1 MSAFDF
7 FAPRA
12 SHSCKFTTPGDTHTG
27 TIIEVGDA
35 RQATEFGSN
44 EPAFWDREKTRP
56 KMQVAVTLD
65 TAERDPQDASDTGKR
80 TLWVVEDGR
89 SGSILSAIRQA
100 VHQAGAGT
108 IDIGGQLTVAF
119 SGFGP
124 NSKNPANP
132 RKVYS
137 ASYVPPAP
145 AGGMFTSQEPAQP
158 AAAPAAPVA
167 PAPVAQP
174 APAAPA
180 PVAQPAAAPAAPV
193 APAPVAQPAP
203 AAPAPVA
210 QPAAP
215 ATPAPVPAVPEAVR
229 NAVSALIATG
239 QSDEQIAA
247 TLAGTGLPVTA
258 ETVAAVR
265 GA

>member
-12 SHSCKFTTPGDTHTG
+12 SHSWKFTNPGDTHTG
-27 TIIEVGDA
+27 TITEVSDA
-35 RQATEFGSN
+35 RQATEYGSN
-44 EPAFWDREKTRP
+44 ELAYWDKERTRP

-65 TAERDPQDASDTGKR
+65 TAERDPQDVNDTGKR

-119 SGFGP
+119 SGFDP

-132 RKVYS
+132 RKIYS

-145 AGGMFTSQEPAQP
+145 AGGMFTNQAPAQP
-158 AAAPAAPVA
+158 VAQPAPAPATPAAPA
-167 PAPVAQP
+167 PAPVAQ
-174 APAAPA
+174 PAAPA
-180 PVAQPAAAPAAPV
+180 PVAQPV
-193 APAPVAQPAP
+193 
-203 AAPAPVA
+203 
-210 QPAAP
+210 AAP
-215 ATPAPVPAVPEAVR
+215 ATPAPVPAVPDAVR
-229 NAVSALIATG
+229 KAVTALIGTG
-239 QSDEQIAA
+239 QADEQIAA

-258 ETVAAVR
+258 ETVATIRAT
-265 GA
+265 AA

>member
-12 SHSCKFTTPGDTHTG
+12 SHSWKFTNPGDTHTG
-27 TIIEVGDA
+27 TITEVSDA
-35 RQATEFGSN
+35 RQATEYGSN
-44 EPAFWDREKTRP
+44 ELAYWDKERTRP

-65 TAERDPQDASDTGKR
+65 TAERDPQDANDTGKR

-108 IDIGGQLTVAF
+108 IDIGGQLTVTF
-119 SGFGP
+119 SGFDP

-132 RKVYS
+132 RKIY
-137 ASYVPPAP
+137 AAAYVPPAP
-145 AGGMFTSQEPAQP
+145 AGGMFTSQAPAQP
-158 AAAPAAPVA
+158 VAA
-167 PAPVAQP
+167 P

-180 PVAQPAAAPAAPV
+180 P
-193 APAPVAQPAP
+193 AP
-203 AAPAPVA
+203 AAPAQPV
-210 QPAAP
+210 AAP
-215 ATPAPVPAVPEAVR
+215 ATPAPVPAVPDAVR
-229 NAVSALIATG
+229 QAVTALIATG
-239 QSDEQIAA
+239 QADEQIAA

-258 ETVAAVR
+258 ETVATIRAT
-265 GA
+265 AA

>member
-12 SHSCKFTTPGDTHTG
+12 SHSWKFTTPGDTHTG
-27 TIIEVGDA
+27 TITEVSDA
-35 RQATEFGSN
+35 RQATEYGSN
-44 EPAFWDREKTRP
+44 ELAYWDKERTRP
-56 KMQVAVTLD
+56 KMQIAVTLD
-65 TAERDPQDASDTGKR
+65 TAERDPQDANDTGKR

-108 IDIGGQLTVAF
+108 IDIGGQLTVTF
-119 SGFGP
+119 SGFDP

-132 RKVYS
+132 RKVYT

-145 AGGMFTSQEPAQP
+145 AGGMFTNQAPAQP
-158 AAAPAAPVA
+158 AAAPAAPAQPVAAPVPAA
-167 PAPVAQP
+167 PAP

-180 PVAQPAAAPAAPV
+180 
-193 APAPVAQPAP
+193 APAPAQPVP
-203 AAPAPVA
+203 
-210 QPAAP
+210 AP
-215 ATPAPVPAVPEAVR
+215 ATPAPVPAVPDAIRQAVT
-229 NAVSALIATG
+229 ALIGTG
-239 QSDEQIAA
+239 QDDATIAA

-258 ETVAAVR
+258 ETVATIRA
-265 GA
+265 AA

>member
-12 SHSCKFTTPGDTHTG
+12 SHSWKFTNPGDTHTG
-27 TIIEVGDA
+27 TITEVSDA

-44 EPAFWDREKTRP
+44 EPAYWDREKTRP

-65 TAERDPQDASDTGKR
+65 TSERDPQDANDTGKR

-100 VHQAGAGT
+100 VHQVGAGT
-108 IDIGGQLTVAF
+108 IDIGGQLTVTF
-119 SGFGP
+119 SGFDP

-145 AGGMFTSQEPAQP
+145 AGGMFTNQAPAQP
-158 AAAPAAPVA
+158 VA
-167 PAPVAQP
+167 P

-180 PVAQPAAAPAAPV
+180 PAQPVPAAQSVAAP
-193 APAPVAQPAP
+193 
-203 AAPAPVA
+203 
-210 QPAAP
+210 
-215 ATPAPVPAVPEAVR
+215 TPAPVPAVPDAVR
-229 NAVSALIATG
+229 QAVTALIGTG

-258 ETVAAVR
+258 ETVATIRAT
-265 GA
+265 AA

>member
-12 SHSCKFTTPGDTHTG
+12 SHSWKFTTPGDTHTG

-65 TAERDPQDASDTGKR
+65 TAERDPQDANDTGKR

-108 IDIGGQLTVAF
+108 IDIGGQLTVSF
-119 SGFGP
+119 SGFDP

-132 RKVYS
+132 RKIYS

-145 AGGMFTSQEPAQP
+145 AGGMFTNQAPAQP
-158 AAAPAAPVA
+158 VAQPVPAA
-167 PAPVAQP
+167 P

-180 PVAQPAAAPAAPV
+180 PAP
-193 APAPVAQPAP
+193 AQPAP
-203 AAPAPVA
+203 AQPV
-210 QPAAP
+210 AAP
-215 ATPAPVPAVPEAVR
+215 ATPAPVPAVPDAVR
-229 NAVSALIATG
+229 QAVTALIATG
-239 QSDEQIAA
+239 QADEQIAA

-258 ETVAAVR
+258 ETVATIRAT
-265 GA
+265 AA

>member
-12 SHSCKFTTPGDTHTG
+12 SHSWKFTNPGDTHTG
-27 TIIEVGDA
+27 TITEVSDA

-44 EPAFWDREKTRP
+44 EPAYWDREKTRP

-65 TAERDPQDASDTGKR
+65 TTERDPQDANDTGKR

-108 IDIGGQLTVAF
+108 IDIGGQLTVTF
-119 SGFGP
+119 SGFDP

-132 RKVYS
+132 RKIYS

-145 AGGMFTSQEPAQP
+145 AGGMFTNQEPAQP
-158 AAAPAAPVA
+158 VAAPAAPVA
-167 PAPVAQP
+167 PAPA

-180 PVAQPAAAPAAPV
+180 QPV
-193 APAPVAQPAP
+193 APAPAQPVP
-203 AAPAPVA
+203 
-210 QPAAP
+210 AP
-215 ATPAPVPAVPEAVR
+215 ATPAPVPAVPDAVR
-229 NAVSALIATG
+229 QAVTALIATG
-239 QSDEQIAA
+239 QTDEQIAA

-258 ETVAAVR
+258 ETVATIRA
-265 GA
+265 AA

>member
-12 SHSCKFTTPGDTHTG
+12 SHSWKFTNPGDTHTG
-27 TIIEVGDA
+27 TITEVSDA
-35 RQATEFGSN
+35 RQATEYGSN
-44 EPAFWDREKTRP
+44 ELAYWDKERTRP

-65 TAERDPQDASDTGKR
+65 TAERDPQDANDTGKR

-119 SGFGP
+119 SGFDP

-132 RKVYS
+132 RKIYS

-145 AGGMFTSQEPAQP
+145 AGGMFTNQAPAQ
-158 AAAPAAPVA
+158 
-167 PAPVAQP
+167 PVAQP
-174 APAAPA
+174 APAPA
-180 PVAQPAAAPAAPV
+180 TPAAPA
-193 APAPVAQPAP
+193 PAP
-203 AAPAPVA
+203 AAPAQPVA
-210 QPAAP
+210 PAPAQPVPAP
-215 ATPAPVPAVPEAVR
+215 ATPAPVPAVPDAVR
-229 NAVSALIATG
+229 QAVTALIDTG
-239 QSDEQIAA
+239 QADEQIAA
-247 TLAGTGLPVTA
+247 TLAGTGLPVTT
-258 ETVAAVR
+258 ETVATIRA
-265 GA
+265 AA

>member
-12 SHSCKFTTPGDTHTG
+12 SHSWKFTNPGDTHTG
-27 TIIEVGDA
+27 TITEVSDA
-35 RQATEFGSN
+35 RQATEYGSN
-44 EPAFWDREKTRP
+44 EPAYWDKERTRP

-65 TAERDPQDASDTGKR
+65 TAERDPQDVNDTGKR

-119 SGFGP
+119 SGFDP

-132 RKVYS
+132 RKIYS

-145 AGGMFTSQEPAQP
+145 AGGMFTNQAPAQPAQP
-158 AAAPAAPVA
+158 AAAPAQPV
-167 PAPVAQP
+167 
-174 APAAPA
+174 
-180 PVAQPAAAPAAPV
+180 
-193 APAPVAQPAP
+193 
-203 AAPAPVA
+203 
-210 QPAAP
+210 AAP
-215 ATPAPVPAVPEAVR
+215 ATPAPVPAVPDAVR
-229 NAVSALIATG
+229 QAVTALIGTG
-239 QSDEQIAA
+239 QDDATIAA

-258 ETVAAVR
+258 ETVATIRA
-265 GA
+265 AA

>member
-12 SHSCKFTTPGDTHTG
+12 SHSWKFTNPGDTHTG
-27 TIIEVGDA
+27 TITEVSDA

-44 EPAFWDREKTRP
+44 EPAYWDREKTRP

-65 TAERDPQDASDTGKR
+65 TAERDPQDANDTGKR

-108 IDIGGQLTVAF
+108 IDIGGQLTVTF
-119 SGFGP
+119 SGFDP

-132 RKVYS
+132 RKVYT

-145 AGGMFTSQEPAQP
+145 AGGMFTNQEPAQ
-158 AAAPAAPVA
+158 
-167 PAPVAQP
+167 
-174 APAAPA
+174 
-180 PVAQPAAAPAAPV
+180 
-193 APAPVAQPAP
+193 
-203 AAPAPVA
+203 PVA

-215 ATPAPVPAVPEAVR
+215 ATPAPVPAVPDAVR
-229 NAVSALIATG
+229 QAVTALIGTG
-239 QSDEQIAA
+239 QADEQIAA

-258 ETVAAVR
+258 ETVATIRA
-265 GA
+265 AA

>member
-12 SHSCKFTTPGDTHTG
+12 SHSWKFTTPGDTHTG
-27 TIIEVGDA
+27 TITEVGDA
-35 RQATEFGSN
+35 RQATEYGSN
-44 EPAFWDREKTRP
+44 ELAYWDKERTRP
-56 KMQVAVTLD
+56 KMQVAITLD
-65 TAERDPQDASDTGKR
+65 TTERDPQDANDTGKR

-108 IDIGGQLTVAF
+108 IDIGGQLTVTF
-119 SGFGP
+119 SGFDP

-132 RKVYS
+132 RKVYT

-145 AGGMFTSQEPAQP
+145 AGGMFTNQEPAQPVAQP
-158 AAAPAAPVA
+158 AAAPTPA
-167 PAPVAQP
+167 APVAQP
-174 APAAPA
+174 APAT
-180 PVAQPAAAPAAPV
+180 PV
-193 APAPVAQPAP
+193 APAQL
-203 AAPAPVA
+203 AAPV
-210 QPAAP
+210 AAP

-239 QSDEQIAA
+239 QTDEQIAA

>member
-12 SHSCKFTTPGDTHTG
+12 SHSWKFTNPGDTHTG
-27 TIIEVGDA
+27 TITEVSDA

-44 EPAFWDREKTRP
+44 EPAYWDREKTRP

-65 TAERDPQDASDTGKR
+65 TAERDPQDANDTGKR

-100 VHQAGAGT
+100 VHQVGAGT

-119 SGFGP
+119 SGFDP

-132 RKVYS
+132 RKIYS

-145 AGGMFTSQEPAQP
+145 AGGMFTNQEPAQP
-158 AAAPAAPVA
+158 AAPAPA
-167 PAPVAQP
+167 P

-180 PVAQPAAAPAAPV
+180 PVAQPVAPAAPV
-193 APAPVAQPAP
+193 APAPAAQP
-203 AAPAPVA
+203 V
-210 QPAAP
+210 AP
-215 ATPAPVPAVPEAVR
+215 ATPAPVPAVPDAIRQAVT
-229 NAVSALIATG
+229 ALIATG
-239 QSDEQIAA
+239 QADEQIAA

-258 ETVAAVR
+258 ETVATIRAT
-265 GA
+265 AA

>member
-12 SHSCKFTTPGDTHTG
+12 SHSWKFTNPGDTHTG
-27 TIIEVGDA
+27 TITEVSDA
-35 RQATEFGSN
+35 RQATEYGSN
-44 EPAFWDREKTRP
+44 ELAYWDKERTRP

-65 TAERDPQDASDTGKR
+65 TTERDPQDANDTGKR

-119 SGFGP
+119 SGFDP

-132 RKVYS
+132 RKIYS

-145 AGGMFTSQEPAQP
+145 AGGMFTNQAP
-158 AAAPAAPVA
+158 APAAQPVA
-167 PAPVAQP
+167 PAPAQP
-174 APAAPA
+174 
-180 PVAQPAAAPAAPV
+180 V
-193 APAPVAQPAP
+193 
-203 AAPAPVA
+203 
-210 QPAAP
+210 AAP
-215 ATPAPVPAVPEAVR
+215 ATPAPVPAVPDAVR
-229 NAVSALIATG
+229 QAVTALIATG
-239 QSDEQIAA
+239 QADEQIAA

-258 ETVAAVR
+258 ETVATIRA
-265 GA
+265 AA

>member
-12 SHSCKFTTPGDTHTG
+12 SHSWKFTTPGDTHTG
-27 TIIEVGDA
+27 TITEVSDA
-35 RQATEFGSN
+35 RQATEYGSN
-44 EPAFWDREKTRP
+44 ELAYWDKERTRP

-65 TAERDPQDASDTGKR
+65 TTERDPQDANDTGKR

-108 IDIGGQLTVAF
+108 IDIGGQLTVTF
-119 SGFGP
+119 SGFDP

-132 RKVYS
+132 RKIYS

-145 AGGMFTSQEPAQP
+145 AGGMFTNQAPATPAPAPATPAAPAPAQP
-158 AAAPAAPVA
+158 VPAAPV
-167 PAPVAQP
+167 
-174 APAAPA
+174 APA
-180 PVAQPAAAPAAPV
+180 PVAQPAAAPAAP
-193 APAPVAQPAP
+193 
-203 AAPAPVA
+203 
-210 QPAAP
+210 
-215 ATPAPVPAVPEAVR
+215 APVPAVPDAVR
-229 NAVSALIATG
+229 QAVTALIGTG
-239 QSDEQIAA
+239 QADEQIAA

-258 ETVAAVR
+258 ETVATIRAT
-265 GA
+265 AA

>member
-12 SHSCKFTTPGDTHTG
+12 SHSWKFTNPGDTHTG
-27 TIIEVGDA
+27 TITEVSDA
-35 RQATEFGSN
+35 RQATEYGSN
-44 EPAFWDREKTRP
+44 ELAYWDKERTRP

-65 TAERDPQDASDTGKR
+65 TAERDPQDANDTGKR

-108 IDIGGQLTVAF
+108 IDIGGQLTVTF
-119 SGFGP
+119 SGFDP

-132 RKVYS
+132 RKIY
-137 ASYVPPAP
+137 AAAYVPPAP
-145 AGGMFTSQEPAQP
+145 AGGMFTSQAPAQP
-158 AAAPAAPVA
+158 VAA
-167 PAPVAQP
+167 P

-180 PVAQPAAAPAAPV
+180 PAPAAPAQPV
-193 APAPVAQPAP
+193 APAPAAQP
-203 AAPAPVA
+203 V
-210 QPAAP
+210 AAP
-215 ATPAPVPAVPEAVR
+215 ATPAPVPAVPDAVR
-229 NAVSALIATG
+229 QAVTALIATG
-239 QSDEQIAA
+239 QADEQIAA

-258 ETVAAVR
+258 ETVATIRAT
-265 GA
+265 AA

>member
-12 SHSCKFTTPGDTHTG
+12 SHSWKFTNPGDTHTG
-27 TIIEVGDA
+27 TITEVSDA
-35 RQATEFGSN
+35 RQATEYGSN
-44 EPAFWDREKTRP
+44 ELAYWDKERTRP

-65 TAERDPQDASDTGKR
+65 TAERDPQDANDTGKR

-108 IDIGGQLTVAF
+108 IDIGGQLTVTF
-119 SGFGP
+119 SGFDP

-132 RKVYS
+132 RKIYS

-145 AGGMFTSQEPAQP
+145 AGGMFTNQAPAQP
-158 AAAPAAPVA
+158 AAPAPAQPAAPAPAQPAAPAPAQPAA

-174 APAAPA
+174 APAAA
-180 PVAQPAAAPAAPV
+180 PAQPV
-193 APAPVAQPAP
+193 
-203 AAPAPVA
+203 
-210 QPAAP
+210 
-215 ATPAPVPAVPEAVR
+215 PAPVPAVPDAVR
-229 NAVSALIATG
+229 QAVTALIGTG

-258 ETVAAVR
+258 ETVATIRA
-265 GA
+265 AA

>member
-12 SHSCKFTTPGDTHTG
+12 SHSWKFTNPGDTHTG
-27 TIIEVGDA
+27 TITEVSDA

-44 EPAFWDREKTRP
+44 EPAYWDREKTRP

-65 TAERDPQDASDTGKR
+65 TIERDPQDSNDTGKR

-119 SGFGP
+119 SGFDP

-132 RKVYS
+132 RKIYA

-145 AGGMFTSQEPAQP
+145 AGGMFTSQAPAQP
-158 AAAPAAPVA
+158 VAAPAT
-167 PAPVAQP
+167 
-174 APAAPA
+174 
-180 PVAQPAAAPAAPV
+180 
-193 APAPVAQPAP
+193 P

-215 ATPAPVPAVPEAVR
+215 ATPAPVPAVPDAVR
-229 NAVSALIATG
+229 QAVTALIATG

-247 TLAGTGLPVTA
+247 TLAGTGLPVTT
-258 ETVAAVR
+258 ETVATIRAT
-265 GA
+265 AA

>member
-12 SHSCKFTTPGDTHTG
+12 SHSWKFTNPGDTHTG
-27 TIIEVGDA
+27 TITEVSDA
-35 RQATEFGSN
+35 RQATEYGSN
-44 EPAFWDREKTRP
+44 ELAYWDKERTRP

-65 TAERDPQDASDTGKR
+65 TTERDPQDANDTGKR

-108 IDIGGQLTVAF
+108 IDIGGQLTVTF
-119 SGFGP
+119 SGFDP

-132 RKVYS
+132 RKIYS

-145 AGGMFTSQEPAQP
+145 AGGMFTNQAPAQ
-158 AAAPAAPVA
+158 
-167 PAPVAQP
+167 
-174 APAAPA
+174 
-180 PVAQPAAAPAAPV
+180 PVAQPAAAPATP
-193 APAPVAQPAP
+193 APAPAPAAQPAP
-203 AAPAPVA
+203 AAPASVA
-210 QPAAP
+210 QPVAAP
-215 ATPAPVPAVPEAVR
+215 ATPAPVPAVPDAVR
-229 NAVSALIATG
+229 QAVTALIATG
-239 QSDEQIAA
+239 HADEQIAA

-258 ETVAAVR
+258 ETVATIRAT
-265 GA
+265 AA

>member
-12 SHSCKFTTPGDTHTG
+12 SHSWKFTNPGDTHTG
-27 TIIEVGDA
+27 TITEVSDA

-44 EPAFWDREKTRP
+44 EPAYWDREKTRP

-65 TAERDPQDASDTGKR
+65 TAERDPQDANDTGKR

-108 IDIGGQLTVAF
+108 IDIGGQLTVTF
-119 SGFGP
+119 SGFDP

-132 RKVYS
+132 RKIYS

-145 AGGMFTSQEPAQP
+145 AGGMFTNQAPAQP
-158 AAAPAAPVA
+158 AAAPAPAAPAQPVA
-167 PAPVAQP
+167 PAPAQP
-174 APAAPA
+174 V
-180 PVAQPAAAPAAPV
+180 PV
-193 APAPVAQPAP
+193 
-203 AAPAPVA
+203 
-210 QPAAP
+210 P
-215 ATPAPVPAVPEAVR
+215 ATPAPVPAVPDAVR
-229 NAVSALIATG
+229 QAVTALIGTG
-239 QSDEQIAA
+239 QTDEQIAA

-258 ETVAAVR
+258 ETVATIRAT
-265 GA
+265 AA

>member
-12 SHSCKFTTPGDTHTG
+12 SHSWKFTNPGDTHTG
-27 TIIEVGDA
+27 TITEVSDA
-35 RQATEFGSN
+35 RQATEYGSN
-44 EPAFWDREKTRP
+44 ELAYWDKERTRP

-65 TAERDPQDASDTGKR
+65 TAERDPQDANDTGKR

-108 IDIGGQLTVAF
+108 IDIGGQLTVTF
-119 SGFGP
+119 SGFDP

-132 RKVYS
+132 RKIYS

-145 AGGMFTSQEPAQP
+145 AGGMFTSQAPAQP
-158 AAAPAAPVA
+158 VAPAPAAPAAPAPAPAAPAQPVA

-174 APAAPA
+174 VAAP
-180 PVAQPAAAPAAPV
+180 
-193 APAPVAQPAP
+193 
-203 AAPAPVA
+203 
-210 QPAAP
+210 AP
-215 ATPAPVPAVPEAVR
+215 ATPAPVPAVPDAVR
-229 NAVSALIATG
+229 QAVTALIATG
-239 QSDEQIAA
+239 QTDEQIAA

-258 ETVAAVR
+258 ETVATIRA
-265 GA
+265 AA

>member
-12 SHSCKFTTPGDTHTG
+12 SHSWKFATPGDTHTG
-27 TIIEVGDA
+27 TITEVSDA
-35 RQATEFGSN
+35 RQATEYGSN
-44 EPAFWDREKTRP
+44 ELAYWDKERTRP
-56 KMQVAVTLD
+56 KMQVVVTLD
-65 TAERDPQDASDTGKR
+65 TAERDPQDANDTGKR

-119 SGFGP
+119 SGFDP

-132 RKVYS
+132 RKIYS

-145 AGGMFTSQEPAQP
+145 AGGMFTNQAPAQP
-158 AAAPAAPVA
+158 AAAPAPAPAA

-174 APAAPA
+174 APAAP
-180 PVAQPAAAPAAPV
+180 V
-193 APAPVAQPAP
+193 APAPAAQA
-203 AAPAPVA
+203 V
-210 QPAAP
+210 AAP
-215 ATPAPVPAVPEAVR
+215 ATPAPVPAVPDAVR
-229 NAVSALIATG
+229 QAVTALIGTG
-239 QSDEQIAA
+239 QADEQIAA
-247 TLAGTGLPVTA
+247 TLAGTGLPVTT
-258 ETVAAVR
+258 ETVATIRAT
-265 GA
+265 AA

>member
-12 SHSCKFTTPGDTHTG
+12 SHSWKFTNPGDTHTG
-27 TIIEVGDA
+27 TITEVSDA

-44 EPAFWDREKTRP
+44 EPAYWDREKTRP

-65 TAERDPQDASDTGKR
+65 TTERDPQDANDTGKR

-119 SGFGP
+119 SGFDP

-132 RKVYS
+132 RKIYS

-145 AGGMFTSQEPAQP
+145 AGGMFTNQAPAQP
-158 AAAPAAPVA
+158 AAAPAPAQPVA

-174 APAAPA
+174 APAP
-180 PVAQPAAAPAAPV
+180 AQPV
-193 APAPVAQPAP
+193 
-203 AAPAPVA
+203 
-210 QPAAP
+210 AAP
-215 ATPAPVPAVPEAVR
+215 ATPAPVPAVPDAVR
-229 NAVSALIATG
+229 QAVTALIATG
-239 QSDEQIAA
+239 QADEQIAA

-258 ETVAAVR
+258 ETVATIRA
-265 GA
+265 AA

>member
-12 SHSCKFTTPGDTHTG
+12 SHSWKFTNPGDTHTG
-27 TIIEVGDA
+27 TITEVSDA
-35 RQATEFGSN
+35 RQATEYGSN
-44 EPAFWDREKTRP
+44 ELAYWDKERTRP

-65 TAERDPQDASDTGKR
+65 TTERDPQDANDTGKR

-119 SGFGP
+119 SGFDP

-132 RKVYS
+132 RKIYA

-145 AGGMFTSQEPAQP
+145 AGGMFTSQAPAQ
-158 AAAPAAPVA
+158 
-167 PAPVAQP
+167 PVAQP
-174 APAAPA
+174 APAQ
-180 PVAQPAAAPAAPV
+180 PVAA
-193 APAPVAQPAP
+193 PAP
-203 AAPAPVA
+203 AAPAAPAQPVA
-210 QPAAP
+210 PAPAAQPVAAP
-215 ATPAPVPAVPEAVR
+215 ATPAPVPAVPDAVR
-229 NAVSALIATG
+229 QAVTALIATG
-239 QSDEQIAA
+239 QADEQIAA

-258 ETVAAVR
+258 ETVATIRA
-265 GA
+265 AA

>member
-12 SHSCKFTTPGDTHTG
+12 SHSWKFTNPGDTHTG
-27 TIIEVGDA
+27 TITEVSDA
-35 RQATEFGSN
+35 RQATEYGSN
-44 EPAFWDREKTRP
+44 ELAYWDKERTRP

-65 TAERDPQDASDTGKR
+65 TAERDPQDANDTGKR

-119 SGFGP
+119 SGFDP

-132 RKVYS
+132 RKIYS

-145 AGGMFTSQEPAQP
+145 AGGMFTSQAPAQP
-158 AAAPAAPVA
+158 VAQPVA
-167 PAPVAQP
+167 P

-180 PVAQPAAAPAAPV
+180 PAPAAPAQPV
-193 APAPVAQPAP
+193 APAPAQP
-203 AAPAPVA
+203 V
-210 QPAAP
+210 AAP
-215 ATPAPVPAVPEAVR
+215 ATPAPVPAVPDAVR
-229 NAVSALIATG
+229 QAVTALIATG
-239 QSDEQIAA
+239 QADEQIAA

-258 ETVAAVR
+258 ETVATIRA
-265 GA
+265 AA

>member
-12 SHSCKFTTPGDTHTG
+12 SHSWKFTNPGDTHSG
-27 TIIEVGDA
+27 TITEVSDA

-44 EPAFWDREKTRP
+44 EPAYWDREKTRP

-65 TAERDPQDASDTGKR
+65 TTERDPQDANDTGKR

-108 IDIGGQLTVAF
+108 IDIGGQLTVTF
-119 SGFGP
+119 SGFDP

-145 AGGMFTSQEPAQP
+145 AGGMFTNQAPAQP
-158 AAAPAAPVA
+158 AA
-167 PAPVAQP
+167 P

-180 PVAQPAAAPAAPV
+180 P
-193 APAPVAQPAP
+193 AP
-203 AAPAPVA
+203 AAPAQLVAPAPAA
-210 QPAAP
+210 QPVAAP
-215 ATPAPVPAVPEAVR
+215 ATPAPVPAVPDAVR
-229 NAVSALIATG
+229 QAVTALIATG
-239 QSDEQIAA
+239 QADEQIAA

-258 ETVAAVR
+258 ETVATIRAT
-265 GA
+265 AA

>member
-12 SHSCKFTTPGDTHTG
+12 SHSWKFANPGDTHTG
-27 TIIEVGDA
+27 TITEVSDA
-35 RQATEFGSN
+35 RQASEFGSN
-44 EPAFWDREKTRP
+44 EPAYWDREKTRP

-65 TAERDPQDASDTGKR
+65 NAERDPQDANDTGKR

-108 IDIGGQLTVAF
+108 IDIGGQLTVTF
-119 SGFGP
+119 SGFAP

-132 RKVYS
+132 RKIYS

-145 AGGMFTSQEPAQP
+145 AGGMFTNQAP
-158 AAAPAAPVA
+158 APAAPVPAA
-167 PAPVAQP
+167 PAPAP
-174 APAAPA
+174 AAPAAPA
-180 PVAQPAAAPAAPV
+180 PVAQPV
-193 APAPVAQPAP
+193 
-203 AAPAPVA
+203 
-210 QPAAP
+210 
-215 ATPAPVPAVPEAVR
+215 PAPVPAVPDAIRQAVT
-229 NAVSALIATG
+229 ALIGTG
-239 QSDEQIAA
+239 QDDAAIAA

-258 ETVAAVR
+258 ETVATIRA
-265 GA
+265 AA

>member
-12 SHSCKFTTPGDTHTG
+12 SHSWKFTNPGDTHTG
-27 TIIEVGDA
+27 TITEVSDA

-44 EPAFWDREKTRP
+44 EPAYWDREKTRP

-65 TAERDPQDASDTGKR
+65 TSERDPQDANDTGKR

-100 VHQAGAGT
+100 VHQVGAGT
-108 IDIGGQLTVAF
+108 IDIGGQLTVTF
-119 SGFGP
+119 SGFDP

-132 RKVYS
+132 RKVYT
-137 ASYVPPAP
+137 AAYQAPAP
-145 AGGMFTSQEPAQP
+145 AGGIFTNQ
-158 AAAPAAPVA
+158 AAAQPAAPVA
-167 PAPVAQP
+167 T
-174 APAAPA
+174 
-180 PVAQPAAAPAAPV
+180 
-193 APAPVAQPAP
+193 
-203 AAPAPVA
+203 
-210 QPAAP
+210 P
-215 ATPAPVPAVPEAVR
+215 ATPAPVPAVPDAVR
-229 NAVSALIATG
+229 QAVTALIGTG

-258 ETVAAVR
+258 ETVATIRA
-265 GA
+265 AA

>member
-12 SHSCKFTTPGDTHTG
+12 SHSWKFTNPGDTHTG
-27 TIIEVGDA
+27 TITEVSDA

-44 EPAFWDREKTRP
+44 EPAYWDREKTRP

-65 TAERDPQDASDTGKR
+65 TAERDPQDANDTGKR

-119 SGFGP
+119 SGFDP

-132 RKVYS
+132 RKIYA

-145 AGGMFTSQEPAQP
+145 AGGMFTNQAPAQP
-158 AAAPAAPVA
+158 AAAPAPAAQPVA
-167 PAPVAQP
+167 PAPAQP
-174 APAAPA
+174 
-180 PVAQPAAAPAAPV
+180 V
-193 APAPVAQPAP
+193 
-203 AAPAPVA
+203 
-210 QPAAP
+210 AAP
-215 ATPAPVPAVPEAVR
+215 ATPAPVPAVPDAVR
-229 NAVSALIATG
+229 QAVTALIGTG
-239 QSDEQIAA
+239 QADEQIAA
-247 TLAGTGLPVTA
+247 TLAGTGLPVTT
-258 ETVAAVR
+258 ETVATIRAT
-265 GA
+265 A

>member
-12 SHSCKFTTPGDTHTG
+12 SHSWKFTNPGDTHTG
-27 TIIEVGDA
+27 TITEVSDA
-35 RQATEFGSN
+35 RQASEFGSN
-44 EPAFWDREKTRP
+44 EPAYWDREKTRP

-65 TAERDPQDASDTGKR
+65 TAERDPQDANDTGKR

-108 IDIGGQLTVAF
+108 IDIGGQLTVTF
-119 SGFGP
+119 SGFDP
-124 NSKNPANP
+124 NSKNPQNP
-132 RKVYS
+132 RKIYA

-145 AGGMFTSQEPAQP
+145 AGGMFTNQAPAQP
-158 AAAPAAPVA
+158 VAASAPAAPAPAAPAQPVA

-174 APAAPA
+174 APA
-180 PVAQPAAAPAAPV
+180 V
-193 APAPVAQPAP
+193 APAQPV
-203 AAPAPVA
+203 
-210 QPAAP
+210 AAP
-215 ATPAPVPAVPEAVR
+215 ATPAPVPAVPDAVR
-229 NAVSALIATG
+229 QAVTALIGTG
-239 QSDEQIAA
+239 QDDATIAA

-258 ETVAAVR
+258 ETVATIRA
-265 GA
+265 AA

>member
-12 SHSCKFTTPGDTHTG
+12 SHSWKFTNPGDTHTG
-27 TIIEVGDA
+27 TITEVSDA
-35 RQATEFGSN
+35 RQATEYGSN
-44 EPAFWDREKTRP
+44 ELAYWDKERTRP

-65 TAERDPQDASDTGKR
+65 TTERDPQDANDTGKR

-119 SGFGP
+119 SGFDP

-132 RKVYS
+132 RKIYS

-145 AGGMFTSQEPAQP
+145 AGGMFTNQAPAQP
-158 AAAPAAPVA
+158 A

-174 APAAPA
+174 VAPAA
-180 PVAQPAAAPAAPV
+180 QPA
-193 APAPVAQPAP
+193 PAP
-203 AAPAPVA
+203 AAPAQPVA
-210 QPAAP
+210 APAQPVAAP
-215 ATPAPVPAVPEAVR
+215 ATPAPVPAVPDAVR
-229 NAVSALIATG
+229 QAVTALIGTG
-239 QSDEQIAA
+239 QDDATIAA
-247 TLAGTGLPVTA
+247 TLAGTGLPVTT
-258 ETVAAVR
+258 ETVATIRAT
-265 GA
+265 AA

>member
-12 SHSCKFTTPGDTHTG
+12 SHSWKFTTPGDTHTG
-27 TIIEVGDA
+27 TITEVSDA
-35 RQATEFGSN
+35 RQATEYGSN
-44 EPAFWDREKTRP
+44 ELAYWDKERTRP

-65 TAERDPQDASDTGKR
+65 TTERDPQDANDTGKR

-119 SGFGP
+119 SGFDP

-132 RKVYS
+132 RKIYT
-137 ASYVPPAP
+137 AAYQAPAP
-145 AGGMFTSQEPAQP
+145 AGGMFTNQAPAQP
-158 AAAPAAPVA
+158 AA
-167 PAPVAQP
+167 P

-180 PVAQPAAAPAAPV
+180 P
-193 APAPVAQPAP
+193 AP
-203 AAPAPVA
+203 AAPAQLVAPAPAA
-210 QPAAP
+210 QPVPAP
-215 ATPAPVPAVPEAVR
+215 ATPAPVPAVPDAVR
-229 NAVSALIATG
+229 QAVTALIATG
-239 QSDEQIAA
+239 QADEQIAA

-258 ETVAAVR
+258 ETVATIRA
-265 GA
+265 AA

>member
-12 SHSCKFTTPGDTHTG
+12 SHSWKFTNPGDTHTG
-27 TIIEVGDA
+27 TITEVSDA

-44 EPAFWDREKTRP
+44 EPAYWDREKTRP

-65 TAERDPQDASDTGKR
+65 TTERDPQDANDTGKR

-108 IDIGGQLTVAF
+108 IDIGGQLTVIF
-119 SGFGP
+119 SGFDP

-145 AGGMFTSQEPAQP
+145 AGGMFTNQAPAQP
-158 AAAPAAPVA
+158 VA
-167 PAPVAQP
+167 P

-180 PVAQPAAAPAAPV
+180 APAQPV
-193 APAPVAQPAP
+193 
-203 AAPAPVA
+203 
-210 QPAAP
+210 AAP
-215 ATPAPVPAVPEAVR
+215 ATPAPVPAVPDAVR
-229 NAVSALIATG
+229 QAVTALIATG
-239 QSDEQIAA
+239 QADEQIAA

-258 ETVAAVR
+258 ETVATIRA
-265 GA
+265 AA

>member
-1 MSAFDF
+1 MSGSAPGARPRRPHSRRPSNPIFQTPSERKTNTRSAFAF

-12 SHSCKFTTPGDTHTG
+12 SHSWKFTNPGDTHTG
-27 TIIEVGDA
+27 TITEVSDA

-44 EPAFWDREKTRP
+44 EPAYWDREKTRP

-65 TAERDPQDASDTGKR
+65 TAERDPQDANDTGKR

-108 IDIGGQLTVAF
+108 IDIGGQLTVTL
-119 SGFGP
+119 SGFDP

-145 AGGMFTSQEPAQP
+145 AGGMFTSQAPAQP
-158 AAAPAAPVA
+158 AA
-167 PAPVAQP
+167 
-174 APAAPA
+174 
-180 PVAQPAAAPAAPV
+180 PAAAPAQPV
-193 APAPVAQPAP
+193 
-203 AAPAPVA
+203 
-210 QPAAP
+210 AAP
-215 ATPAPVPAVPEAVR
+215 ATPAPVPAVPDAVR
-229 NAVSALIATG
+229 QAVTALIATG
-239 QSDEQIAA
+239 QADEQIAA

-258 ETVAAVR
+258 ETVATIRATT
-265 GA
+265 A

>member
-12 SHSCKFTTPGDTHTG
+12 SHSWKFATPGDTHTG
-27 TIIEVGDA
+27 TITEVSDA
-35 RQATEFGSN
+35 RQATEYGSN
-44 EPAFWDREKTRP
+44 ELAYWDKERTRP

-65 TAERDPQDASDTGKR
+65 TAERDPQDSNDTGKR

-108 IDIGGQLTVAF
+108 IDIGGQLTVTF
-119 SGFGP
+119 SGFDP

-132 RKVYS
+132 RKIYA

-145 AGGMFTSQEPAQP
+145 AGGMFTNQAPAQP
-158 AAAPAAPVA
+158 AAPAPAAPA

-174 APAAPA
+174 APAAA
-180 PVAQPAAAPAAPV
+180 PAQPV
-193 APAPVAQPAP
+193 
-203 AAPAPVA
+203 
-210 QPAAP
+210 AAP
-215 ATPAPVPAVPEAVR
+215 ATPAPVPAVPDAVR
-229 NAVSALIATG
+229 QAVTALIATG
-239 QSDEQIAA
+239 QTDEQIAA
-247 TLAGTGLPVTA
+247 TLAGTGLPVTT
-258 ETVAAVR
+258 ETVATIRAT
-265 GA
+265 AA